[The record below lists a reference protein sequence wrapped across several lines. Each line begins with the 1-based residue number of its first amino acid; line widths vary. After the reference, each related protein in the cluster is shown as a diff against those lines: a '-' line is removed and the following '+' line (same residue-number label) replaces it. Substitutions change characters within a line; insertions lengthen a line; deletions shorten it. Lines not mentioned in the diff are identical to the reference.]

1 MSMHQRYDVVET
13 RSLNHR
19 TKTLILDRDL
29 PAQPGQFAMVWL
41 PGVDERPYSLAG
53 SSPLSLTVVAVGPFS
68 EALFALEVGDRVWVR
83 GPLGQGF
90 RLPAP
95 PAGRRLLLVGGGY
108 GVAPLLFLTREAVAA
123 GCEVTAVVGARL
135 REDIL
140 LVDDLKSLGARVRV
154 TTEDGSMGIVG
165 TVLPTVEA
173 LMAEERPD
181 ILYACGPV
189 GMLEALERVSI
200 AHALPHQLS
209 WEAHMRCGIG
219 LCGSCE
225 VHGRSDGWLTCLDGP
240 VADSEMP
247 APG

>member
-1 MSMHQRYDVVET
+1 
-13 RSLNHR
+13 
-19 TKTLILDRDL
+19 
-29 PAQPGQFAMVWL
+29 
-41 PGVDERPYSLAG
+41 
-53 SSPLSLTVVAVGPFS
+53 
-68 EALFALEVGDRVWVR
+68 
-83 GPLGQGF
+83 
-90 RLPAP
+90 
-95 PAGRRLLLVGGGY
+95 
-108 GVAPLLFLTREAVAA
+108 
-123 GCEVTAVVGARL
+123 
-135 REDIL
+135 
-140 LVDDLKSLGARVRV
+140 
-154 TTEDGSMGIVG
+154 MGIVG

-240 VADSEMP
+240 VADSEVP